1 MNYKNWPISKQ
12 IGSLVVLSS
21 IIIYAAMSWFSYL
34 SATTV
39 LHDKAIEAVKSQMH
53 SNANLIEQ
61 QYDSMQ
67 FLARRNAEILRNLYP
82 GDFSLAGSTVEV
94 SGVNTPVLLHENEQV
109 NNLNDN
115 VDHFSKLT
123 GGVATIFA
131 RDNDDFVRVA
141 TSLKKADGN
150 RALGTY
156 LGSKHLGYKM
166 LINGGKYEG
175 YSKLFGK
182 DYMTIYQP
190 IKDTSGSVIAIL
202 FIGFDITQSVEQI
215 QSLFKKMTLEES
227 GSYVII
233 RNADQQVISHQKLE
247 TEAPFSEALFDGLSL
262 EKALT
267 DKSSWVYTSL
277 SNQVMY
283 SYSVN
288 IPGWDWTLVGFVPE
302 KELSNESIGMLKNNA
317 ILAVLGIVL
326 ISILLFIV
334 ISRAIQPLKILQ
346 GQIANLGRGDLSQ
359 NFAKCPEDSLNE
371 VDSITVSVTKMA
383 ANLAGL
389 IESLKQSV
397 ITLESQA
404 NLSQETSRLNG
415 NEAKA
420 LLNQT
425 EQIATAI
432 EEMSSSINDV
442 AQNASQGALQAQEVD
457 SASHQGHTQLSQVV
471 IALQSL
477 SEQLIQ
483 SEKNI
488 ESVSTETQAI
498 NKITEVINAVA
509 DQTNLLALNAA
520 IEAARAGE
528 QGRGFAV
535 VADEVRSLA
544 QRTQDSLSEIN
555 STISKLQKQVNNT
568 STQMVQCQQLGIS
581 SAEQADT
588 VNNQLSQINQN
599 IAEMALFSSS
609 IASATKQQS
618 TVANEV
624 SQSLH
629 TISTLAQ
636 NSDERATKAVTD
648 AEQLTALAVSI
659 KQQIGIFNLSSV
671 ESDK

>member
-53 SNANLIEQ
+53 SNAHLIEQ

-82 GDFSLAGSTVEV
+82 GDFALEGNTVEV
-94 SGVNTPVLLHENEQV
+94 SGVKTPVLLHENEQI
-109 NNLNDN
+109 NNLNYN
-115 VDHFSKLT
+115 VDHFSQLT

-166 LINGGKYEG
+166 LINGEKYEG

-190 IKDTSGSVIAIL
+190 IKDTSGNVIAIL

-233 RNADQQVISHQKLE
+233 RNADKQVISHQKLE

-267 DKSSWVYTSL
+267 DKSSWVYTSM

-317 ILAVLGIVL
+317 MLAVLGIVL

-359 NFAKCPEDSLNE
+359 SFAKCPEDSLNE
-371 VDSITVSVTKMA
+371 VDSITVSVTQMA

-404 NLSQETSRLNG
+404 NQSQETSRLNG

-432 EEMSSSINDV
+432 EEMSSSIKDV

-471 IALQSL
+471 IELQSL

-498 NKITEVINAVA
+498 NQVTEVINGIA

-568 STQMVQCQQLGIS
+568 STQMVQCQKLGMS

-599 IAEMALFSSS
+599 IAEMAMFSSS

-618 TVANEV
+618 TVADEV
-624 SQSLH
+624 SRSLH

-636 NSDERATKAVTD
+636 NSDERATKAVSD
-648 AEQLTALAVSI
+648 SEQLTKLAHSI
-659 KQQIGIFNLSSV
+659 KQQIGVFKV
-671 ESDK
+671 V